1 MLPEVL
7 LSLCQKAGCTEKS
20 PAAWLHERLSAAG
33 HDIKLRTV
41 HWWFQSDWP
50 RPSDA
55 ARGKLVEALR
65 LDEEDEL
72 HLYRVI
78 SAGQQREPVS
88 IAS

>member
-7 LSLCQKAGCTEKS
+7 LSLCQKAGCTSRS
-20 PAAWLHERLSAAG
+20 PAAWLHKRLVASG
-33 HDIKLRTV
+33 HDIGLRTV
-41 HWWFQSDWP
+41 HWWFQVDWP

-55 ARGKLVEALR
+55 ARGKLVEVLR
-65 LDEEDEL
+65 LDEQDEL

-78 SAGQQREPVS
+78 SAGPLP